1 MNPLRSV
8 GGRLALG
15 LALVVAGALLLADLI
30 VVPSLERHLIDSKLS
45 QLRHDTP
52 PIAARLGNTPVYQL
66 HDRIVKAAQ
75 QADARVIY
83 LKPLNPQDY
92 RRRVFTV
99 FDDSNSVTEADV
111 EKDPLV
117 VKAYD
122 AYPKDV
128 SGTVTS
134 GGKRWA
140 EVGYPLTNGDVV
152 LVRSSLQDTLR
163 SIDQVR
169 RRLVIAGLI
178 ALAAAL
184 AVGYA
189 AAALF
194 ARRIRRLERAAD
206 RIAAGDFSEPVVDRG
221 RDELGQLA
229 AAFDDMR
236 QRLAQ
241 LEHARREFIANAS
254 HELRTPLFSLG
265 GFLEIMADEE
275 LDPATQ
281 SEFMA
286 TMREQ
291 VARLAKLA
299 TDLLDLS
306 RIDAGRMTVEH
317 EQVDLAALAEV
328 LADEFR
334 GVALSTGHDLAV
346 DNGAESRALG
356 DEERALQIGRI
367 LLENAMVHTPPGTA
381 VRIAATQQNGTALLT
396 VEDEG
401 PGIPREQTAQVFER
415 FYRVEGS
422 IASGSGLGLAIAREL
437 AELMGGSLE
446 LQLQSGRTLFTLV
459 LPTDMSE
466 IEIPRENGDMARAA
480 HMASSKATL
489 Q

>member
-1 MNPLRSV
+1 VNPLRSV

-30 VVPSLERHLIDSKLS
+30 VVPSLERHLIDSKLG

-52 PIAARLGNTPVYQL
+52 PIATRLLNSPDYEL
-66 HDRIVKAAQ
+66 HANIVKAAQ
-75 QADARVIY
+75 EAEARVIY
-83 LKPLNPQDY
+83 FTPLDFP
-92 RRRVFTV
+92 RKILTV
-99 FDDSNSVTEADV
+99 ADDSNPVTSADV
-111 EKDPLV
+111 ENDPLV
-117 VKAYD
+117 VKAFD
-122 AYPKDV
+122 AYPKEV
-128 SGTVTS
+128 SGTVSS
-134 GGKRWA
+134 GGKRYA
-140 EVGYPLTNGDVV
+140 EVGYPLRNGDVV

-163 SIDQVR
+163 SISQVR

-178 ALAAAL
+178 ALAASL

-194 ARRIRRLERAAD
+194 ARRIRRLERAAH

-221 RDELGQLA
+221 GDELGQLA

-236 QRLAQ
+236 QRLAR

-254 HELRTPLFSLG
+254 HELRTPLFSLS
-265 GFLEIMADEE
+265 GFLEIMDDEE
-275 LDPATQ
+275 LDPATNA
-281 SEFMA
+281 EFLA

-291 VARLAKLA
+291 VARLTKLA

-306 RIDAGRMTVEH
+306 RLDAGRMTVEH

-334 GVALSTGHDLAV
+334 GVALSTGHELAV
-346 DNGAESRALG
+346 ENGGQSRAFG

-367 LLENAMVHTPPGTA
+367 LVENAMVHTPPGTP
-381 VRIAATQQNGTALLT
+381 VRVGATQQNGTALLS

-401 PGIPREQTAQVFER
+401 PGIPAEHAEQVFER
-415 FYRVEGS
+415 FYRLEGS
-422 IASGSGLGLAIAREL
+422 VASGSGLGLAIAREL
-437 AELMGGSLE
+437 AELMGGSL
-446 LQLQSGRTLFTLV
+446 QLQRESGRTLFTLV
-459 LPTDMSE
+459 LPTDTSGTD
-466 IEIPRENGDMARAA
+466 ISRENGDMARKGRLT
-480 HMASSKATL
+480 SSKTKL

>member
-8 GGRLALG
+8 GGRLALA

-30 VVPSLERHLIDSKLS
+30 VVPSLERHLIGSKLN

-52 PIAARLGNTPVYQL
+52 AIATRLGNAPPYAL
-66 HDRIVKAAQ
+66 HDEIVKAAQ
-75 QADARVIY
+75 QADARIIY
-83 LKPLNPQDY
+83 LTPQDY
-92 RRRVFTV
+92 TRKIFTV
-99 FDDSNSVTEADV
+99 FDDSNQVTSADV
-111 EKDPLV
+111 EADPLV
-117 VKAYD
+117 VRAFDAFPKA
-122 AYPKDV
+122 V
-128 SGTVTS
+128 SGTVNS

-152 LVRSSLQDTLR
+152 LVRSSLTDTLR
-163 SIDQVR
+163 SINQVR
-169 RRLVIAGLI
+169 RRLLIAGLV
-178 ALAAAL
+178 ALAASL

-194 ARRIRRLERAAD
+194 ARRIRRLERAAH
-206 RIAAGDFSEPVVDRG
+206 RIASGDFSEPVVDRG

-229 AAFDDMR
+229 TAFDDMR

-275 LDPATQ
+275 LDPATHA
-281 SEFMA
+281 EFTA

-291 VARLAKLA
+291 VARLTKLA

-306 RIDAGRMTVEH
+306 RLDAGRMTVEH

-334 GVALSTGHDLAV
+334 GVALSTGHELEV
-346 DNGAESRALG
+346 ENGAESRAVG

-367 LLENAMVHTPPGTA
+367 LLQNAMIHTPPGTP

-401 PGIPREQTAQVFER
+401 PGIPAEYTGQVFER
-415 FYRVEGS
+415 FYRLEGS
-422 IASGSGLGLAIAREL
+422 MASGSGLGLAIAREL
-437 AELMGGSLE
+437 AELMGGSLK
-446 LQLQSGRTLFTLV
+446 LKTQSGRTLFSLV
-459 LPTDMSE
+459 LPTDPSGTD
-466 IEIPRENGDMARAA
+466 ISRENGDTARTDDRR
-480 HMASSKATL
+480 SSSPTL

>member
-30 VVPSLERHLIDSKLS
+30 VVPSLEKHLIDSKLS

-52 PIAARLGNTPVYQL
+52 AIATRLANSSEYEL
-66 HDRIVKAAQ
+66 HDKIIKAAQ
-75 QADARVIY
+75 ESDARVIY
-83 LKPLNPQDY
+83 FTPQDF
-92 RRRVFTV
+92 RRKILTV
-99 FDDSNSVTEADV
+99 FDDSNPVTSADV
-111 EKDPLV
+111 ENDPMVL
-117 VKAYD
+117 KAFN
-122 AYPKDV
+122 AYPKAV

-134 GGKRWA
+134 DGRRYA
-140 EVGYPLTNGDVV
+140 EVGYPLRNGAVV
-152 LVRSSLQDTLR
+152 LVRSSLRDTLQ
-163 SIDQVR
+163 SIRQVR

-184 AVGYA
+184 LVGYG

-194 ARRIRRLERAAD
+194 ARRIRRLERAAH
-206 RIAAGDFSEPVVDRG
+206 RIAAGDFSEPVVDRWH
-221 RDELGQLA
+221 DELGQLA
-229 AAFDDMR
+229 IAFDDMR

-241 LEHARREFIANAS
+241 SEHARREFIANAS

-281 SEFMA
+281 AEFMA

-291 VARLAKLA
+291 VARLTKLA

-306 RIDAGRMTVEH
+306 RLDAGRMTVEH

-334 GVALSTGHDLAV
+334 AVALSTGHQLAV
-346 DNGAESRALG
+346 ENGTETRALG

-367 LLENAMVHTPPGTA
+367 LVENALLHTPPGTP
-381 VRIAATQQNGTALLT
+381 VRITTSRRNGSALLT

-401 PGIPREQTAQVFER
+401 PGIPAEHAVQVFER
-415 FYRVEGS
+415 FFRLEGS
-422 IASGSGLGLAIAREL
+422 MASGSGLGLAIAREL
-437 AELMGGSLE
+437 AELMGGSLD
-446 LQLQSGRTLFTLV
+446 LQSRLGATSFV
-459 LPTDMSE
+459 LALPAQTDMAFSD
-466 IEIPRENGDMARAA
+466 ENRQRPSQTQKYEGEHTRV
-480 HMASSKATL
+480 
-489 Q
+489 